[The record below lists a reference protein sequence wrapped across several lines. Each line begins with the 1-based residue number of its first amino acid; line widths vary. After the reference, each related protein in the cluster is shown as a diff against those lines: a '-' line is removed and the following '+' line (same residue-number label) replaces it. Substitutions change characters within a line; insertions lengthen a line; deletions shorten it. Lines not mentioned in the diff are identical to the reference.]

1 MPQRCESRIPRG
13 AESGDGMS
21 DTLTVTQAI
30 AKVMTELP
38 AIGKG
43 GKSDPS
49 QGGYA
54 YRGIEQITSAAQ
66 RLFGAHGV
74 VFVPE
79 VVKTEVKEITV
90 ASKPWTDTFLQV
102 VYHVYGPGGDSID
115 VGPLFAIGR
124 DNSDK
129 GSNKAMTQAFKQAL
143 LQVLCISDSKDD
155 SDGQSH
161 EADEREPV
169 QAPLWD
175 RMGFAS
181 EDAFKAENASLQEL
195 WRTVPEENRPGVIEW
210 LKTRGYDR
218 PVPVRKP
225 DVEAYR
231 ELLRVALDGPAPEQM
246 TGAGPAPDD
255 PTFELG
261 AALQRLPE
269 AHRKACGDE
278 IKRTFGEMWDMNA
291 DELRAARKMVEDWPT
306 GDPVPQP
313 EPAPV
318 QVPSSNK
325 RRTAKHAALVAY
337 AKGKGYEEKHVVAL
351 VSYLNDTLEPRPVEE
366 LDAAGITAATSLLD
380 DAAAGR
386 IVFEETNGMLIAK
399 DPA

>member
-1 MPQRCESRIPRG
+1 
-13 AESGDGMS
+13 MS

-43 GKSDPS
+43 GKADPS

-79 VVKTEVKEITV
+79 VVKTEVKDITV

-169 QAPLWD
+169 ESPLWE
-175 RMGFAS
+175 RMGFTS

-195 WRTVPEENRPGVIEW
+195 WRTVPEENRPGVVEW
-210 LKTRGYDR
+210 LKARGYDR
-218 PVPVRKP
+218 PVPVHKA

-231 ELLRVALDGPAPEQM
+231 ELLREALDGATTPAADTDESAAEVALPDAGYESMEAAFRAMPELHRQ
-246 TGAGPAPDD
+246 
-255 PTFELG
+255 
-261 AALQRLPE
+261 AAR
-269 AHRKACGDE
+269 DE
-278 IKRTFGEMWDMNA
+278 IKRTFGEPLAMLP
-291 DELRAARKMVEDWPT
+291 DESRAAVKMIKDWPT
-306 GDPVPQP
+306 GDPVPAP

-325 RRTAKHAALVAY
+325 KRTAKHAALVAY

-351 VSYLNDTLEPRPVEE
+351 VSYLNETLEPAPIED
-366 LDAAGITAATSLLD
+366 LDAAGITSATSLLD

-399 DPA
+399 DPVPA